1 MWFRDGVAT
10 LSCCFPYEYM
20 TVSLWLHVGVN
31 GTSLRVFLQSLR
43 AFRLTWAL
51 SLRAARI
58 QDGPL
63 GNLLGAFSVAFHYYL
78 YFYIYFSFTAATTTY
93 SYLLLVLLL
102 LLLHSGAPRV
112 PKLP

>member
-10 LSCCFPYEYM
+10 LSC
-20 TVSLWLHVGVN
+20 N

-43 AFRLTWAL
+43 AFLLTWAL

-112 PKLP
+112 PKWP